1 MFALCA
7 MLLRINDIYFTNN
20 VELHMAYHKLS
31 SIKKMFPD
39 LFWEE
44 NPAVRFLQANTSLH
58 FGWSLMGGSTVLRD
72 VYCSRYSSDSIFH
85 PSSLTSAFSSPN
97 IVWQN
102 RSATVPSAVPF
113 SVNYH
118 YIWHQ
123 GKPLPNW
130 LTLTS

>member
-72 VYCSRYSSDSIFH
+72 VYCSRYSSDS
-85 PSSLTSAFSSPN
+85 LFSSIESYVCLFLPEYCL
-97 IVWQN
+97 
-102 RSATVPSAVPF
+102 A
-113 SVNYH
+113 
-118 YIWHQ
+118 
-123 GKPLPNW
+123 KPLSYRALCCPLFCQLSLHLASRQTPSKLVNAY
-130 LTLTS
+130 